1 MAKYYCILFDADNT
15 LLDFDAAENK
25 ALAETLVEYG
35 IEPDAG
41 TVQTYRDINSELWR
55 QLEKGQIR
63 RDKLM
68 GERFTR
74 FLKAINAAGDGVEM
88 NRCYLDHLS
97 SHPDL
102 MTPNVPDV
110 LGELSEVAT
119 LAIVTNGFEKVQ
131 SRRVAESG
139 IGAYLED
146 VFVSEKLDSE
156 KPSRRIFDSASALWA
171 WRTGSTSWWW
181 ATASPAT
188 FRRRERGPRH
198 LLVQPRPRREPGQG
212 EPHLRD
218 RLAGRALPAGDG
230 AGRTGEPRPQAP
242 PSSAVTAGMSRSTY
256 WKRTRKN
263 DMLIHLEKLGKSFGE
278 KVVLHDVS
286 ASVEKEDRIGI
297 VGQNGAGKTTLLKI
311 LTGVYTDYDGE
322 FSVTHGVTLGY
333 LEQNAKLDVTLDI
346 YGEMRSSFAPVLD
359 AMAQMQILEKKMAAS
374 PDDDALLE
382 KHDELQNI
390 IDAPTATTWTST
402 SRRCCPAWALRRI
415 PGART
420 WASSPA
426 VS

>member
-74 FLKAINAAGDGVEM
+74 FLKAINAAGDGAEM

-119 LAIVTNGFEKVQ
+119 LAVVTNGFEKVQ

-156 KPSRRIFDSASALWA
+156 KPSRRIFDSAL
-171 WRTGSTSWWW
+171 
-181 ATASPAT
+181 
-188 FRRRERGPRH
+188 
-198 LLVQPRPRREPGQG
+198 
-212 EPHLRD
+212 
-218 RLAGRALPAGDG
+218 RALGVENREHVLMVGDSLTSDIQGGANAGLDTCWFNPNHTENPG
-230 AGRTGEPRPQAP
+230 KVIPTYEIASLEELYPLVMEPEELA
-242 PSSAVTAGMSRSTY
+242 
-256 WKRTRKN
+256 N
-263 DMLIHLEKLGKSFGE
+263 LG
-278 KVVLHDVS
+278 
-286 ASVEKEDRIGI
+286 
-297 VGQNGAGKTTLLKI
+297 LK
-311 LTGVYTDYDGE
+311 
-322 FSVTHGVTLGY
+322 H
-333 LEQNAKLDVTLDI
+333 
-346 YGEMRSSFAPVLD
+346 
-359 AMAQMQILEKKMAAS
+359 
-374 PDDDALLE
+374 
-382 KHDELQNI
+382 
-390 IDAPTATTWTST
+390 
-402 SRRCCPAWALRRI
+402 RRHQL
-415 PGART
+415 
-420 WASSPA
+420 
-426 VS
+426 